1 MVQRGVVKGMA
12 EFSNLNAGVELLNRN
27 LRAGRGDRVAVIDKD
42 GSHTFGRIAADADR
56 FGNLLL
62 GGGVHPEQRVLLALE
77 DSVAFHVCFLGAL
90 RAGMVPVPLNTM
102 LTAADYAFIY
112 EDSRASALVASPGLV
127 GKMPDAATVPKF
139 CSEGAMGE
147 YVDLNRAMATCDD
160 ALAASVTR
168 ADDVAFWLYTS
179 GTTGRPKGVMH
190 SHSDLLAT
198 AEHYGQGVLHLNEED
213 VVFSAAKLFFAY
225 GLGNSLTFPLASGAT
240 AVLLDSAPM
249 PQDVKRLIDL
259 HRPTVFF
266 GVPTLFAM
274 LLNTDS
280 LPAPGHRLR
289 VCVSAGESLPEAVLS
304 RWLDATGIEVLDG
317 LGSTEMLHIYLSNR
331 PGQVQPGTSGS
342 PVPGYE
348 VKLVD
353 EEGAAVEPGEMGDLY
368 AKGPSMCQGY
378 WNRRELNLDTFNGHW
393 MRTGDR
399 YRVTESGA
407 YAHCGRSDDML
418 KVGGIYV
425 SPMEVENTLL
435 QHPSV
440 AEVAVVGAYDQDRLI
455 KPKAFVVL
463 ARDVAEGDELAREL
477 IDHTAA
483 RLATFKRP
491 RWVEFVAD
499 LPKTAT
505 GKIQRFKLR

>member
-1 MVQRGVVKGMA
+1 MTDA
-12 EFSNLNAGVELLNRN
+12 TILNAGVELLDRN
-27 LRAGRGDRVAVIDKD
+27 IRAGRGDRAAVVDKD
-42 GSHTFGRIAADADR
+42 GAHTFATIAASANR
-56 FGNLLL
+56 FAGLLRRS
-62 GGGVHPEQRVLLALE
+62 GVLPQQRVLLALE
-77 DSVAFHVCFLGAL
+77 DTVAFHVCFLGAM
-90 RAGMVPVPLNTM
+90 RAGVVPVPLNTM
-102 LTAADYAFIY
+102 LTAADYDFIF
-112 EDSRASALVASPGLV
+112 EDSQASGVVASPSLV
-127 GKMPDAATVPKF
+127 EKMPPTETVPRF
-139 CSEGAMGE
+139 CSEAEIGE
-147 YVDLNRAMATCDD
+147 YADLAR
-160 ALAASVTR
+160 ALADCEPDVVAAEIH

-190 SHSDLLAT
+190 SHADLLAT
-198 AEHYGQGVLHLNEED
+198 ADHYGQGLLQLDERD

-225 GLGNSLTFPLASGAT
+225 GLGNSLTFPLAAGAT
-240 AVLLDSAPM
+240 AVLLNSAPA
-249 PQDVKRLIDL
+249 PQDVRDIIDA

-274 LLNTDS
+274 LLNTDN

-289 VCVSAGESLPEAVLS
+289 ACVSAGEALPEAVLS

-331 PGQVQPGTSGS
+331 PGQVQPGTSGT

-348 VKLVD
+348 LKLVD
-353 EEGAAVEPGEMGDLY
+353 ETGAPVTAGDMGDLY
-368 AKGPSMCQGY
+368 AKGPSLCSGY
-378 WNRRELNLDTFNGHW
+378 WNRPELNDTTFDGPW

-425 SPMEVENTLL
+425 SPMEVENALL

-440 AEVAVVGAYDQDRLI
+440 AEVAVVGAQDQDRLT

-463 ARDVAEGDELAREL
+463 ARDGMGSDELAREL

-483 RLATFKRP
+483 RLAAFKRP
-491 RWVEFVAD
+491 RWVAFVAE